1 MSGTKCPVS
10 GTNQLVPDKMSGTL
24 GYLFSGLLESQ
35 IYLLNLKTS
44 FDIFSTKQ
52 FSLPHRQFGGQN
64 PNNTPLPPLIDK
76 LWG

>member
-52 FSLPHRQFGGQN
+52 FSLPHRPQAIWRPKSEQH
-64 PNNTPLPPLIDK
+64 PPPPTLI
-76 LWG
+76 